1 MKSSLL
7 NQITTYSERETLQFG
22 KELARRIDKGD
33 VLCISGDMG
42 AGKTHLIKGIAE
54 GFGIDPTKVNSP
66 TFTLVNEYKGHIKL
80 FHFDLFRVKNE
91 KELLEIGLEE
101 YLYGDGVCLIEWPE
115 KMETLIPENA
125 VNVKISKLGSQTRMI
140 EISGFSE

>member
-22 KELARRIDKGD
+22 KELAKRIDKGD

-66 TFTLVNEYKGHIKL
+66 TFTLVNEYNGHIKL